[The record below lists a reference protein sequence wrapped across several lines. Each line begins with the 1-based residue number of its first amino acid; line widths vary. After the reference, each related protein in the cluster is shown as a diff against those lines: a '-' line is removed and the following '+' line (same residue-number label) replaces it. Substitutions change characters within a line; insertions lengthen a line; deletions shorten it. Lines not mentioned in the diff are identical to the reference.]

1 MNGEFSGPVS
11 NPVATLICYLHSRA
25 ATRRQRTSLRSWVHP
40 FMDVF
45 GPRER
50 GKKLRRPKPSLAA
63 RAEPRPPAAREPAGS
78 TRAASS
84 PKVTLEGVIEADDLP
99 EMHPAQFSPQF
110 GDNCLVGENF
120 SKADRVA
127 EAFSVYPRPYPAV
140 NCADRADTMLSARF
154 VQVLKSVPGRTS
166 PSLADRKRA
175 RPFRRHSRPTDR
187 APCAV
192 RCRESPPCPCDA
204 RPRKASRTS
213 AVVR

>member
-1 MNGEFSGPVS
+1 MNFPGPVS

-25 ATRRQRTSLRSWVHP
+25 ATRRQRTSLEVMGSSFHGRIRASRAWQSWGDQSLPLRLELSLDRQPLASPPDRLVQRLLQKSRLRESSRQMISLKCIQLNSLRS
-40 FMDVF
+40 
-45 GPRER
+45 
-50 GKKLRRPKPSLAA
+50 
-63 RAEPRPPAAREPAGS
+63 AE
-78 TRAASS
+78 TIASS
-84 PKVTLEGVIEADDLP
+84 GK
-99 EMHPAQFSPQF
+99 
-110 GDNCLVGENF
+110 NF